1 MLLIVMIHNI
11 TTLLLVVVHYL
22 VLVAISYFLY
32 CPPLY
37 TGYSII
43 SAQNSYYVL
52 IHLQ

>member
-11 TTLLLVVVHYL
+11 TTLLLVVVHY
-22 VLVAISYFLY
+22 LVAISYFLY